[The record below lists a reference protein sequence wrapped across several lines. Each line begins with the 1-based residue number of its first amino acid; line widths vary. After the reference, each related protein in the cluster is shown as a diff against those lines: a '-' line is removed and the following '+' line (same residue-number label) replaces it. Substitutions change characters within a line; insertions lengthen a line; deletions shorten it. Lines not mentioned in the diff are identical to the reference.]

1 MPDTAQRRHTHQL
14 FIMHCLSDSTQAL
27 QTLTKSTSML
37 MSGIH
42 KRWLTVREMLM
53 VQGFPVD
60 TQFTY
65 GQACSSYALR
75 WLDTSQGRQCIPW
88 QSRHAMC
95 EHAGDSMHTSVSGL
109 VILFVLTQVM
119 LSPEMVHLQRF
130 VMLRNLR
137 MEQCHQKRASVKDA
151 ADEDATAQSAQSLV
165 AKRRRQS

>member
-75 WLDTSQGRQCIPW
+75 CLDAAQGRLCIPW

-109 VILFVLTQVM
+109 VMLFVLTQVM
-119 LSPEMVHLQRF
+119 ISPDMIHLQRF
-130 VMLRNLR
+130 VLLRNMR
-137 MEQCHQKRASVKDA
+137 MELCDRKRASANEA
-151 ADEDATAQSAQSLV
+151 ADEDVVAQSLA

>member
-1 MPDTAQRRHTHQL
+1 MA
-14 FIMHCLSDSTQAL
+14 
-27 QTLTKSTSML
+27 
-37 MSGIH
+37 
-42 KRWLTVREMLM
+42 
-53 VQGFPVD
+53 QGFPVD
-60 TQFTY
+60 TRFTY

-130 VMLRNLR
+130 VMLRNMR
-137 MEQCHQKRASVKDA
+137 MEQCHQKRASVNDA
-151 ADEDATAQSAQSLV
+151 ADEDAPAQSAQSLV